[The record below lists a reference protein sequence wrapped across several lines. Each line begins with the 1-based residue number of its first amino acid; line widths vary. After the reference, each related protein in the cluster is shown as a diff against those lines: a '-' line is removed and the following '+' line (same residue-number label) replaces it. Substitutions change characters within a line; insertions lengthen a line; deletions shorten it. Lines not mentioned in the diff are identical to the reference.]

1 MTDKSGGREEEK
13 LSNVA
18 RVSPVAQASSAPDQ
32 AATKLSPPPSYKV
45 AVYEAQVHDQG
56 WEQIGRLCSAPSVPQ
71 PVFTIT
77 EKVEKAY
84 KRFHI

>member
-1 MTDKSGGREEEK
+1 MIMMIMMMMICDQMTDKSGGREEEK

-45 AVYEAQVHDQG
+45 AVYEAQV
-56 WEQIGRLCSAPSVPQ
+56 RS
-71 PVFTIT
+71 PVVAG
-77 EKVEKAY
+77 E
-84 KRFHI
+84 